1 MIRINLLGVPKP
13 KKGKRAAVPS
23 MAGEG
28 PNPLLVGVVVLLA
41 GAVAMGGWWWKLNS
55 DAKAIADR
63 TAIANRKYQALQ
75 VVKARYDDRQ
85 KQAEMYQ
92 RRIKVIDDLRA
103 QQSGPAELLTMVG
116 DTVNAT
122 EGVWLDKMVDTGNSV
137 DIQGTSLS
145 VNGVA
150 TFMEN
155 LQKSGRFKSVELKE
169 TAQDTQI
176 KDMQAFVFTL
186 TCEKK
191 S

>member
-13 KKGKRAAVPS
+13 KKGKRASVPS

-28 PNPLLVGVVVLLA
+28 PSPLLVGVVVLLVA
-41 GAVAMGGWWWKLNS
+41 AVGMGGWWWKLNN
-55 DAKAIADR
+55 DAKAIALRMD
-63 TAIANRKYQALQ
+63 IANRKYQALQ
-75 VVKARYDDRQ
+75 VVKTKYEDRQ
-85 KQAEMYQ
+85 KQAELYQ

-103 QQSGPAELLTMVG
+103 QQSGPADLLTMIG
-116 DTVNAT
+116 DTVSASD
-122 EGVWLDKMVDTGNSV
+122 GVWLAKMVDTGTAI

-150 TFMEN
+150 NFMAN
-155 LQKSGRFKSVELKE
+155 LQKSGKFKSVEIKE
-169 TAQDTQI
+169 SYQDPQV
-176 KDMQAFVFTL
+176 KDMQAFTFTL

>member
-28 PNPLLVGVVVLLA
+28 PNPMLVGVVVLLI
-41 GAVAMGGWWWKLNS
+41 GAVAMGAWWWKLNN
-55 DAKAIADR
+55 DAKAIAQRMD
-63 TAIANRKYQALQ
+63 IASRKYQALQ
-75 VVKARYDDRQ
+75 IVKQQYDERA

-103 QQSGPAELLTMVG
+103 QQSGPATLLTMIG

-122 EGVWLDKMVDTGNSV
+122 DGVWLEKMVDTGSTI
-137 DIQGTSLS
+137 DIQGMSLS
-145 VNGVA
+145 VHGVA
-150 TFMEN
+150 NLMEN
-155 LQKSGRFKSVELKE
+155 LQKSGKFKSVEIKE
-169 TAQDTQI
+169 TSQDTQI

>member
-28 PNPLLVGVVVLLA
+28 PNPLLVGVVVLLVA
-41 GAVAMGGWWWKLNS
+41 AVAMGAWWWKLNN
-55 DAKAIADR
+55 DAKAIAQRMD
-63 TAIANRKYQALQ
+63 TANRKYQALQ
-75 VVKARYDDRQ
+75 VVKQRYEERA
-85 KQAEMYQ
+85 KQADMYQ

-103 QQSGPAELLTMVG
+103 QQAGPAALLTMIG

-122 EGVWLDKMVDTGNSV
+122 DGVWLDKMVDTGSTI
-137 DIQGTSLS
+137 DIQGMALS
-145 VNGVA
+145 VHGVA
-150 TFMEN
+150 NLMEN
-155 LQKSGRFKSVELKE
+155 LQKTGKFKSVEIKE
-169 TAQDTQI
+169 TAQDPQT

>member
-28 PNPLLVGVVVLLA
+28 PNPMLVGVVVLLI
-41 GAVAMGGWWWKLNS
+41 GAVAMGAWWWKLNN
-55 DAKAIADR
+55 DAKEITQRMD
-63 TAIANRKYQALQ
+63 IANRKYQALQ
-75 VVKARYDDRQ
+75 IVKQQYDERA

-103 QQSGPAELLTMVG
+103 QQSGPATLLTMIG
-116 DTVNAT
+116 ETVNAT
-122 EGVWLDKMVDTGNSV
+122 DGVWLEKMVDTGSTI
-137 DIQGTSLS
+137 DIQGMSLS
-145 VNGVA
+145 VHGVA
-150 TFMEN
+150 NLMEN
-155 LQKSGRFKSVELKE
+155 LQKSGKFKSVEIKE
-169 TAQDTQI
+169 TAQDTQT

>member
-28 PNPLLVGVVVLLA
+28 PNPLLVGVVVLLV
-41 GAVAMGGWWWKLNS
+41 GAVAMGGWWWKLNK
-55 DAKAIADR
+55 DAKDIALRMD
-63 TAIANRKYQALQ
+63 IANRKYQALQ

-85 KQAEMYQ
+85 KQAELYQ
-92 RRIKVIDDLRA
+92 RRIKVIDDLRS
-103 QQSGPAELLTMVG
+103 QQAGPAALLTMVG

-122 EGVWLDKMVDTGNSV
+122 DGVWLDKMIDTGASI
-137 DIQGTSLS
+137 DIQGMSLS

-150 TFMEN
+150 NLMEN
-155 LQKSGRFKSVELKE
+155 LQKTGKFKSVELKE
-169 TAQDTQI
+169 TSQDNSV
-176 KDMQAFVFTL
+176 KEMQAFVFTL

>member
-28 PNPLLVGVVVLLA
+28 PNPMLVGVVVLLVA
-41 GAVAMGGWWWKLNS
+41 AVAMGGWWWKLNS
-55 DAKAIADR
+55 DAKAIAQR
-63 TAIANRKYQALQ
+63 MEVANRKYQALQ
-75 VVKARYDDRQ
+75 VVKAKYEDRQ
-85 KQAEMYQ
+85 KQAELYQ

-103 QQSGPAELLTMVG
+103 QQSGPGDLLTMIG
-116 DTVNAT
+116 DTVSAT
-122 EGVWLDKMVDTGNSV
+122 DGVWLEKMTDTGSGI
-137 DIQGTSLS
+137 DIKGMSLS

-150 TFMEN
+150 TFMAN
-155 LQKSGRFKSVELKE
+155 LQKSGKFKSVEIKE
-169 TAQDTQI
+169 SYQDPQV

>member
-23 MAGEG
+23 MGGEG
-28 PNPLLVGVVVLLA
+28 PNPMLVGVVVLLV

-55 DAKAIADR
+55 DAKAIAQR
-63 TAIANRKYQALQ
+63 MEVANRKYQALQ
-75 VVKARYDDRQ
+75 VVKAKFEDRQ
-85 KQAEMYQ
+85 RQADLYQ

-103 QQSGPAELLTMVG
+103 AQSGPAELLTMVG

-122 EGVWLDKMVDTGNSV
+122 DGVWLDKMVDTGATI
-137 DIQGTSLS
+137 DIQGVSLS
-145 VNGVA
+145 VHGVA
-150 TFMEN
+150 NLMAN
-155 LQKSGRFKSVELKE
+155 LQKSGKFKSVEIKE
-169 TAQDTQI
+169 TSQDNQV
-176 KDMQAFVFTL
+176 KDMQAFNFTL

>member
-28 PNPLLVGVVVLLA
+28 PNPLLVGVVVLLVA
-41 GAVAMGGWWWKLNS
+41 AVAMGGWWWKLNS
-55 DAKAIADR
+55 DAKAIAQRMD
-63 TAIANRKYQALQ
+63 TANRKYQALLI
-75 VVKARYDDRQ
+75 VKTKYEDRQ
-85 KQAEMYQ
+85 KQAEIYQ
-92 RRIKVIDDLRA
+92 RRVKVIDDLRS
-103 QQSGPAELLTMVG
+103 QQAGPADLLTMIG
-116 DTVNAT
+116 DTVSST
-122 EGVWLDKMVDTGNSV
+122 DGVWLEKMTETSTAI
-137 DIQGTSLS
+137 DIKGTALS

-150 TFMEN
+150 NFMAN
-155 LQKSGRFKSVELKE
+155 LQKTGKFKSVEIKE
-169 TAQDTQI
+169 SFQDPAV

>member
-28 PNPLLVGVVVLLA
+28 PNPLLVGVVVLLV
-41 GAVAMGGWWWKLNS
+41 GAVAMGGWWWKLNN
-55 DAKAIADR
+55 DAKTIAR
-63 TAIANRKYQALQ
+63 RMQVATTKYQALL
-75 VVKARYDDRQ
+75 VVKTRYEDRQ
-85 KQAEMYQ
+85 KQAELYQ
-92 RRIKVIDDLRA
+92 RRVKVIDDLRS
-103 QQSGPAELLTMVG
+103 QQAGPADLLAMIG
-116 DTVNAT
+116 DTVSASD
-122 EGVWLDKMVDTGNSV
+122 GVWLEHMVDTGTGI
-137 DIQGTSLS
+137 DIKGTALS

-150 TFMEN
+150 NFMAN
-155 LQKSGRFKSVELKE
+155 LEKTGKFKSVEIKE
-169 TAQDTQI
+169 SYQDPGV

>member
-28 PNPLLVGVVVLLA
+28 PNPLLVGVVVMLVA
-41 GAVAMGGWWWKLNS
+41 AVAMGAWWWKLNN
-55 DAKAIADR
+55 DAKAIALRMD
-63 TAIANRKYQALQ
+63 IANRKYQALQ

-85 KQAEMYQ
+85 KQADLYQ

-103 QQSGPAELLTMVG
+103 AQKGPSELLTMIG
-116 DTVNAT
+116 ETVNAT
-122 EGVWLDKMVDTGNSV
+122 DGVWLDKMVDTGNTI
-137 DIQGTSLS
+137 DIQGMSLS

-150 TFMEN
+150 NFMEN

-169 TAQDTQI
+169 TAQDTQT

>member
-13 KKGKRAAVPS
+13 KKGKRASVPS

-28 PNPLLVGVVVLLA
+28 PNPLLVGVVVLLVA
-41 GAVAMGGWWWKLNS
+41 AVAMGGWWWKLNN
-55 DAKAIADR
+55 DAKAIALRMD
-63 TAIANRKYQALQ
+63 IANRKYQALQ
-75 VVKARYDDRQ
+75 VVKAKYEDRQ
-85 KQAEMYQ
+85 KQAEIYQ

-103 QQSGPAELLTMVG
+103 QQSGPADLLSMIG
-116 DTVNAT
+116 DTVNST
-122 EGVWLDKMVDTGNSV
+122 DGVWLDKMIDTGSSI
-137 DIQGTSLS
+137 DIQGMALS

-150 TFMEN
+150 NLMEN
-155 LQKSGRFKSVELKE
+155 LQKSGKFKTVEIKE
-169 TAQDTQI
+169 SYQDPQM